1 MKLQG
6 RRAVDRFR
14 NILAAGHPPRF
25 FAAINGARRG
35 SAGKGGLMEWA
46 RICYRA
52 NGEGLPR
59 LVTVAFLARPWRR
72 VGYLSRAVLVTL
84 VAGLPAI
91 NAGGVY
97 SQLPQHT
104 LATG

>member
-1 MKLQG
+1 MASRIGGQ
-6 RRAVDRFR
+6 
-14 NILAAGHPPRF
+14 
-25 FAAINGARRG
+25 RG
-35 SAGKGGLMEWA
+35 TYGVGTYN
-46 RICYRA
+46 CYRA

-59 LVTVAFLARPWRR
+59 LVTVAFLARQWRR

>member
-1 MKLQG
+1 
-6 RRAVDRFR
+6 
-14 NILAAGHPPRF
+14 
-25 FAAINGARRG
+25 
-35 SAGKGGLMEWA
+35 MEWA

-59 LVTVAFLARPWRR
+59 LVTVAFLARQWRR